1 MLVREII
8 VFVFDIV
15 ESSRDLS
22 TNDFVVF
29 YYSDP
34 ELFSTYKLKR
44 YAMIDVFTE
53 LG

>member
-1 MLVREII
+1 MIVREII
-8 VFVFDIV
+8 VFVFDIIKI
-15 ESSRDLS
+15 SRDLS

-34 ELFSTYKLKR
+34 ELLSTYKLNW
-44 YAMIDVFTE
+44 YTMINVCTE